1 MIFKKET
8 LVTSFALFSMFFGA
22 GNLILP
28 PLLGFQAGNDWILV
42 TLGFGISAVLLPLLG
57 IIAHARL
64 QGTLMDF
71 SKKISPYFGLIYGI
85 VVYLICIALPAP
97 RTASVT
103 HEMAIQPFFDV
114 SSLLTSVIYFSLVFV
129 FALNRSKVL
138 DLLGQFLTPLIL
150 LILLT
155 IIGIAIVQPHPEMI
169 SPVIK
174 TPVVTGLLEGYQ
186 TFDAVA
192 AMVVG
197 GVLIVSIHMNHQGT
211 YHEKK
216 KLVTQSG
223 ILAGIALL
231 LIYAGFIYTGAVFNS
246 SFPENSSRTALL
258 AGISTETLGSI
269 GNAFLSVLVALACF
283 TTAIGIVTGTADFVK
298 GLAGNSQTAY
308 VLTALLS
315 SLLGVIM
322 GQFDVQY
329 IIAVAVPALM
339 LVYPVTILLIVLN
352 VIPNKFASSIVFKSV
367 VVVAILFSLL
377 DFGLSIGIQQLQVL
391 QEAIPFGVSGLG
403 WVLPSFLTFVVANY
417 FALRK
422 VPSV

>member
-97 RTASVT
+97 RTASV
-103 HEMAIQPFFDV
+103 MAIQPFFDV

>member
-403 WVLPSFLTFVVANY
+403 WVLASFLTFVVANY

>member
-1 MIFKKET
+1 MKWRY
-8 LVTSFALFSMFFGA
+8 S
-22 GNLILP
+22 
-28 PLLGFQAGNDWILV
+28 
-42 TLGFGISAVLLPLLG
+42 
-57 IIAHARL
+57 
-64 QGTLMDF
+64 
-71 SKKISPYFGLIYGI
+71 
-85 VVYLICIALPAP
+85 
-97 RTASVT
+97 
-103 HEMAIQPFFDV
+103 PFFDV

>member
-85 VVYLICIALPAP
+85 VVYLICIALPAT

>member
-246 SFPENSSRTALL
+246 SFPEDSSRTALL

-377 DFGLSIGIQQLQVL
+377 DFGLFIGIQQLQVL